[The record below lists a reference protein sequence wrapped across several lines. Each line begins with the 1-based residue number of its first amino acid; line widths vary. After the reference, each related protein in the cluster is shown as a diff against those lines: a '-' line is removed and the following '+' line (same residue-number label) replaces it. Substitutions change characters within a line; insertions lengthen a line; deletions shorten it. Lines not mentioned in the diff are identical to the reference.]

1 MDYAALG
8 QQIRRLRKAKQLS
21 QQALAEAVNVSPSFV
36 GHVERG
42 TRKASMETLISIA
55 NSLGVGTDILLRDS
69 LHTNNSNEALAPEER
84 RFVNQMIDL
93 ARSTY
98 RR

>member
-8 QQIRRLRKAKQLS
+8 QQIRRLRKAKRLS
-21 QQALAEAVNVSPSFV
+21 QQTLAEAANVSPSFI

-55 NSLGVGTDILLRDS
+55 NCLAVGTDALLRDS
-69 LHTNNSNEALAPEER
+69 LRTHDSDESLSPEEK
-84 RFVNQMIDL
+84 RFANQMIDL
-93 ARSTY
+93 ARSIY
-98 RR
+98 HR

>member
-1 MDYAALG
+1 MGYAALG

-21 QQALAEAVNVSPSFV
+21 QQTLAEAVDVFTSFI

-42 TRKASMETLISIA
+42 ARKASMETLISIA
-55 NSLGVGTDILLRDS
+55 HSLGVGTDILLRDS
-69 LHTNNSNEALAPEER
+69 LHTNNPDETPSPEER
-84 RFVNQMIDL
+84 RFVNQMINL